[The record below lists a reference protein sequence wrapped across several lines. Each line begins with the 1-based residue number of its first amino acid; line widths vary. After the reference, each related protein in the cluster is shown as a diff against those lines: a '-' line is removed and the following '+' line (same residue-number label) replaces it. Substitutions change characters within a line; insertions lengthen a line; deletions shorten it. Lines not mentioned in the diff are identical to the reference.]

1 MTIADRALMQAHA
14 GERLTALLNSY
25 QRLTGVV
32 LADSLDALWE
42 SEHAVVAHDVKDPPH
57 FFYGNHAALTLF
69 GIKARKF
76 IRMASYKS
84 ALPDAREDRAA
95 MLARLDD
102 ADIVT
107 GYSGVRVAADQ
118 SRFQINNAVI
128 WNLTDAAGKRV
139 GQAAM
144 FGDWTPIKD

>member
-1 MTIADRALMQAHA
+1 MNIADRALMQAHA
-14 GERLTALLNSY
+14 GERLTALLSSY
-25 QRLTGVV
+25 QRLTGEV

-42 SEHAVVAHDVKDPPH
+42 SQHPVVAHDVKDPPH

-95 MLARLDD
+95 MLAKLEET
-102 ADIVT
+102 DIVT
-107 GYSGVRVAADQ
+107 GYSGVRIAADR
-118 SRFQINNAVI
+118 SRFRINDAVI
-128 WNLTDAAGKRV
+128 WNLHDTAGKRV
-139 GQAAM
+139 GQAAT
-144 FGDWTPIKD
+144 FADWTPIKD